1 MQIWT
6 QSNTRKYTKV
16 LNIKTKCMTLWKKYE
31 IVMAKFCYMQ
41 ENVIPNYMMNVTY
54 NENQLANICNKSKNM
69 QKQEYKI

>member
-1 MQIWT
+1 
-6 QSNTRKYTKV
+6 
-16 LNIKTKCMTLWKKYE
+16 
-31 IVMAKFCYMQ
+31 MAKFCYMQ